1 MALRMKS
8 IGWPYFFKRFGHP
21 LISFPRSINILN
33 IVKYTNHLLIF
44 LFSNVPFSKNKK
56 LKRDEQRGE
65 KKEGSERRGRPKN
78 DDDNQI

>member
-1 MALRMKS
+1 MIWS
-8 IGWPYFFKRFGHP
+8 FFN
-21 LISFPRSINILN
+21 SFPRSINILN

-65 KKEGSERRGRPKN
+65 KTIEDVVVEEVDYESPLMKKELASK
-78 DDDNQI
+78 QA